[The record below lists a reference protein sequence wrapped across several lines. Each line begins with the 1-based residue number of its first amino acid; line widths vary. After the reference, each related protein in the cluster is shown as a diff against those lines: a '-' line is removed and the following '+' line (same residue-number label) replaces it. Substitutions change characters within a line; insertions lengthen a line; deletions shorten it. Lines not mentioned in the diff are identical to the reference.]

1 MLGHFFLEI
10 DDRFRSLQAALEP
23 TLLRLESLLG
33 WEAGIRTRYRGP
45 VNGHEANGFR
55 RIWSNYSKVIYDRTL
70 FADLETYKSF
80 LNEHISLLFAMSERY
95 SRLTN
100 RFRGRPLPEPAIPT
114 GYAAVIDHFD
124 LAVPLPPHLT
134 AIAERHHPTSTPS
147 WQLLT
152 PRHQPAETLEAQ
164 LFFALKWEGINLCV
178 LASLFR
184 EVAADQIAAI
194 VRATPAGVFARRLW
208 YLYEWL
214 TGSILDVPSPGGRLR
229 FVPLVDPE
237 LQVALTKGTPAT
249 RHRVIDNLP
258 GTKAFCPTVRRT
270 PEIQAAIAR
279 GLDVRAR
286 EIIGRTRKDLV
297 ARAGAFL
304 LLSDSKS
311 SFAIE
316 GERPSSARTAR
327 WAQAIG
333 EAGVR
338 PISVPE
344 LERLQRLVIGDAR
357 FVKLGL
363 RDEDGFVGTHD
374 RDTKE
379 PIPDHIS
386 ARPHDLHDLLR
397 GIIEY
402 DGRSVG
408 GHVDPVATAAAIA
421 FGFIYVHPFVD
432 GNGRLHRWLIHHVLA
447 AAGYNPHGVAFPI
460 SAAILRR
467 LDEYR
472 AVLESYS
479 AALLP
484 LIDWRPAADGNV
496 EVLNETADYYRYF
509 DATAHAEFLY
519 SCVEQTV
526 EHDLPEEVRFLE
538 AFDQFSAAVKEI
550 VEMPDREI
558 ERLRGF
564 IDRGSGNLSQRAREK
579 EFGPLTD
586 EEVSRIE
593 MLYRRLFGIGAA

>member
-1 MLGHFFLEI
+1 
-10 DDRFRSLQAALEP
+10 
-23 TLLRLESLLG
+23 
-33 WEAGIRTRYRGP
+33 
-45 VNGHEANGFR
+45 
-55 RIWSNYSKVIYDRTL
+55 
-70 FADLETYKSF
+70 
-80 LNEHISLLFAMSERY
+80 MSELY
-95 SRLTN
+95 SRSTN
-100 RFRGRPLPEPAIPT
+100 HFRGRSLPEPAILT
-114 GYAAVIDHFD
+114 GYAAVIDRFD
-124 LAVPLPPHLT
+124 LAVPLPPRLI

-152 PRHQPAETLEAQ
+152 PRHQPADTLEAQ
-164 LFFALKWEGINLCV
+164 LFFALKWEGMNLGV
-178 LASLFR
+178 LAALFR
-184 EVAADQIAAI
+184 AVAAEEIAAI
-194 VRATPAGVFARRLW
+194 VRATPAGAFARRLW
-208 YLYEWL
+208 YVYEWL
-214 TGSILDVPSPGGRLR
+214 TGRILDVPSPGGRLR

-237 LQVALTKGTPAT
+237 LQVALTKGTPAP

-258 GTKAFCPTVRRT
+258 GTKAFCPMVRRT
-270 PEIQAAIAR
+270 PELQAAIAK

-286 EIIGRTRKDLV
+286 EIIRRTRKDLV
-297 ARAGAFL
+297 ARAAAFL

-344 LERLQRLVIGDAR
+344 LERLQRVVIGDAR

-363 RDEDGFVGTHD
+363 RDEGGFVGTHD
-374 RDTKE
+374 RETQE

-386 ARPHDLHDLLR
+386 ARPQDLPDLLR

-402 DGRSVG
+402 DGRSIG
-408 GHVDPVATAAAIA
+408 GAVDPVAVAAAIA
-421 FGFIYVHPFVD
+421 FGFVYMHPFVD

-447 AAGYNPHGVAFPI
+447 AAGYNPPGVVFPI

-467 LDEYR
+467 IDEYR

-484 LIDWRPAADGNV
+484 FIEWRPAADGNV

-538 AFDQFSAAVKEI
+538 AFDKFSAGVKEM

-564 IDRGSGNLSQRAREK
+564 LDQGSGYLSKRAREK
-579 EFGPLTD
+579 DFGAMRD
-586 EEVSRIE
+586 EEVSHVE
-593 MLYRRLFGIGAA
+593 TLYRQLFGESSRGAV